1 MPQSE
6 PEKRTIVEWIGPRG
20 IRGMLG
26 WTFFDPVNLV
36 SVCLLTIAAVLVVV
50 SMQNRGAGDWYMA
63 LGLYV
68 CIAAFLRG
76 YIFNY
81 YSGHPVSRVVVLLIL
96 LLGILGSAALWEER
110 AAPHEVLRAGG
121 VYHVPAAEGFHI
133 AALLHVTTAIAL
145 LAHYCLPRRWLV
157 RMTDE
162 MVDRSG
168 ISPDEVRGR
177 ENITAGVSDED
188 DSEEAPE
195 PKTSEHEESNA

>member
-1 MPQSE
+1 MPQPES
-6 PEKRTIVEWIGPRG
+6 EKRNIVEWIGPRG

-26 WTFFDPVNLV
+26 WTFFDPANLV
-36 SVCLLTIAAVLVVV
+36 SVCLLSISSVLVIV
-50 SMQNRGAGDWYMA
+50 SMQNRGATDWYMA

-81 YSGHPVSRVVVLLIL
+81 YSGRPVSRVVVLLIL
-96 LLGILGSAALWEER
+96 LVGILGSAALWEER

-133 AALLHVTTAIAL
+133 AALLHATSAVAL
-145 LAHYCLPRRWLV
+145 LVHYFLPRKWLV

-168 ISPDEVRGR
+168 MSPDEVPGR
-177 ENITAGVSDED
+177 ENIAGPNPESTEPEANADGSVSDD
-188 DSEEAPE
+188 
-195 PKTSEHEESNA
+195 EESSD

>member
-1 MPQSE
+1 M
-6 PEKRTIVEWIGPRG
+6 IEWIGPRG
-20 IRGMLG
+20 VRGMLG

-36 SVCLLTIAAVLVVV
+36 SVTLLGIAAVLVVV

-81 YSGHPVSRVVVLLIL
+81 YSGRPVSRVVVLLIL

-133 AALLHVTTAIAL
+133 AALLHVTTAVAL
-145 LAHYCLPRRWLV
+145 LVHYCLPRRWLV

-168 ISPDEVRGR
+168 ISPEDVRGR
-177 ENITAGVSDED
+177 ENISEPESDEKSAD
-188 DSEEAPE
+188 MDASLASVDEEQSE
-195 PKTSEHEESNA
+195 